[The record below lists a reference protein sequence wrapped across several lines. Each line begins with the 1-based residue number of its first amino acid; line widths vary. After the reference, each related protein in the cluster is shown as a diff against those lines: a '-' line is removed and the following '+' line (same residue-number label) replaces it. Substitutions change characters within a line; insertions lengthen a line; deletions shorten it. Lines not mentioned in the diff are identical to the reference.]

1 MIAAFLLWSGHRKC
15 AMDAMELFTFR
26 RTQKYDPEAGID
38 EGVALGVGLGG
49 NKKQPNRGV
58 DGPSQQR
65 FLFYLEAMLYQ
76 GIQAF
81 HFLFFWHFFFWEY
94 RHKFG
99 KSACIDSTE

>member
-1 MIAAFLLWSGHRKC
+1 
-15 AMDAMELFTFR
+15 MDAMELFTFR

-65 FLFYLEAMLYQ
+65 FLFYMEAMLYQ

-81 HFLFFWHFFFWEY
+81 HFLFFLAFFFLGIQAQIRKVSMHRLY
-94 RHKFG
+94 RVNVLG
-99 KSACIDSTE
+99 D